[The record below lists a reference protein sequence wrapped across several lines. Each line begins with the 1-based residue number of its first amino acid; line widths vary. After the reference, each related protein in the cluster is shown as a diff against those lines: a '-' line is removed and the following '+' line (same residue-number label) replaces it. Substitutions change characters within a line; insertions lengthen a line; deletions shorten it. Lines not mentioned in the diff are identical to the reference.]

1 MNSYQWALHIKVSSL
16 ALFFFFSTVAR
27 LHFWGIF
34 LNDWQHKC
42 TSGLRN
48 QRGNI
53 FLGGGGGGG
62 GNKQGWGVVVPDCQI
77 KLLRFADS
85 RAGKERKRT
94 RERQNAK
101 GGTDF
106 PELRNCSGLHLEYS
120 WAVDYSRADWC
131 THTHTHILSSLL
143 TVLICEWPAANLTS
157 TSGMCQ
163 ASFGPTIKPCSQT
176 CSLTLKCCCFMW
188 DVDI

>member
-16 ALFFFFSTVAR
+16 ALFFLSTVIR

-48 QRGNI
+48 QRRNI
-53 FLGGGGGGG
+53 FLRGGGGQAGGG
-62 GNKQGWGVVVPDCQI
+62 LVVPDCQI

-120 WAVDYSRADWC
+120 WAVDYRADWC
-131 THTHTHILSSLL
+131 THTHTH
-143 TVLICEWPAANLTS
+143 THTHTFCPHCWPYWYVNGLQPIWHPHQA
-157 TSGMCQ
+157 CVKQ
-163 ASFGPTIKPCSQT
+163 ASVLLLNPA
-176 CSLTLKCCCFMW
+176 LKHAL
-188 DVDI
+188 